1 MLRPERAVFMPE
13 KKEFFLT
20 LEDAF
25 SYKNPKE
32 TIVDFFR
39 SSFEI
44 LQRVRRWEN
53 IDWITQPLGY

>member
-1 MLRPERAVFMPE
+1 MPE